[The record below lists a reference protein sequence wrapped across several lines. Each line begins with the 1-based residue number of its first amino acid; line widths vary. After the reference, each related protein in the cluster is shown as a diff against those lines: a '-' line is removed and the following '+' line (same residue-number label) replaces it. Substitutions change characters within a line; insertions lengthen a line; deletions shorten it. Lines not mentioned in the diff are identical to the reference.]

1 MRLRTGVLPI
11 DLKNFSKPKMNSE
24 DLKEL
29 ARTIL
34 AALFM
39 VIAVCFCFL
48 AAAMAPEPDAS
59 EPVSWKGGG
68 KHVGSHPVAARRQS
82 YP

>member
-48 AAAMAPEPDAS
+48 AAAMAPEPGAS
-59 EPVSWKGGG
+59 EPVVWKGGG